1 MPEQTYQ
8 IDLTR
13 TANSPVTEGIHAFK
27 IVSGEEAEG
36 PKGPYWKF
44 NCTCL
49 TPGEEG
55 KNVFTIVSLSPQA
68 RWRLEIFLDAVGAP
82 SSGSAT
88 MDKFIGRQFRAKV
101 THEMYEGRVQA
112 RLADMFPMTG
122 GKAAPVTPAVAIK
135 RAETSPVEPTF
146 MPEDVVDDADEEPAP
161 F

>member
-1 MPEQTYQ
+1 MTEQTFQ
-8 IDLTR
+8 IDLSR
-13 TANSPVTEGIHAFK
+13 TANTPVTEGIHPFK

-68 RWRLEIFLDAVGAP
+68 RWRLEIFLDAVAAP
-82 SSGSAT
+82 SSGAAT
-88 MDKFIGRQFRAKV
+88 IDKFVGRQFRAKV
-101 THEMYEGRVQA
+101 THEMYEGRTQA
-112 RLADMFPMTG
+112 RLADMFPMTS
-122 GKAAPVTPAVAIK
+122 GKVAPASPAVTIK
-135 RAETSPVEPTF
+135 RAAVSPVETTE
-146 MPEDVVDDADEEPAP
+146 MPEDVVDDDEPAP